1 MDIERLLATVKKLV
15 GEMDFSFH
23 IVSTADSA
31 RGSDETL
38 VKRDARDRKMD

>member
-23 IVSTADSA
+23 IVSTADST
-31 RGSDETL
+31 RDSDETL
-38 VKRDARDRKMD
+38 VKRDVRARKRD